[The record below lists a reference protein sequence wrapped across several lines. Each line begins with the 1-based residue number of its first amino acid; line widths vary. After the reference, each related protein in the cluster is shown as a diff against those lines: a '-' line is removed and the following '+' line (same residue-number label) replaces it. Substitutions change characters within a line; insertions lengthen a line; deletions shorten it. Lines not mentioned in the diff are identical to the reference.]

1 MNPLDILMTALR
13 SLASNKLRAAL
24 TLLGI
29 VIGVTAV
36 IVLISLGQ
44 GVQQSITSEFES
56 LGTNLITVTPG
67 SSDGDGFGA
76 FFGAGGDTDTL
87 TLNDAY
93 ALLDPVS
100 APSVVA
106 VAPEINT
113 WAHVEFGRSS
123 DDTTILG
130 VTADY
135 DEVRLYEVEHGEFIA
150 PVHVRDAASVAV
162 IGAGVSE
169 SLFGLRNPVGQSLKL
184 NDKPFTIIGVLESKE
199 GGFFGFL
206 DRNIMIPI
214 TTAHYRLY
222 FHPNSKGEIQ
232 VGSISVQAASSD
244 ATKSAE
250 REITEI
256 LRLRHR
262 IVEKDDFTI
271 TTQEQAL
278 EAIASAVG
286 VFTVFLGS
294 IAAISLLVGG
304 IGIMNIMFVT
314 VTERTREIGIRKAMG
329 AKRRDILLQFVTEA
343 AVLSFGGGLIGLAL
357 GGLITLALNGQT
369 IFGGDSPPLE
379 TSVDAQITLLA
390 LGVSIGI
397 GLFFGIYPA
406 LRAARLHP
414 IDALRYE

>member
-1 MNPLDILMTALR
+1 MTALR

-44 GVQQSITSEFES
+44 GVQKSITSEFES

-67 SSDGDGFGA
+67 SSEGDGFGA
-76 FFGAGGDTDTL
+76 FFGAGGDEDTL

-93 ALLDPVS
+93 ALNDPVS

-135 DEVRLYEVEHGEFIA
+135 DEVRLYEVKHGEFIA
-150 PVHVRDAASVAV
+150 PVHVRDASSVAV
-162 IGAGVSE
+162 LGAGISE
-169 SLFGLRNPVGQSLKL
+169 SLFDLRNPVGQTLKL
-184 NDKPFTIIGVLESKE
+184 NGKPFTIIGVLESKE
-199 GGFFGFL
+199 GDFFGFL
-206 DRNIMIPI
+206 DRNVMIPI
-214 TTAHYRLY
+214 TTAHYRLH

-232 VGSISVQAASSD
+232 VGSISVQAASSE

-278 EAIASAVG
+278 EAIASAIG
-286 VFTVFLGS
+286 VFTIFLGS

-343 AVLSFGGGLIGLAL
+343 AVLSFGGGLIGLVL
-357 GGLITLALNGQT
+357 GGLITLSLNGQT

-379 TSVDAQITLLA
+379 TSIDAQITLLA

>member
-1 MNPLDILMTALR
+1 MNPLDVILTALS

-44 GVQQSITSEFES
+44 GVQKSITSEFES
-56 LGTNLITVTPG
+56 LGTNLITITPG
-67 SSDGDGFGA
+67 SNNGDGFGA
-76 FFGAGGDTDTL
+76 FFGSGGDDDTL

-93 ALLDPVS
+93 ALLDPVG
-100 APSVVA
+100 APSIVA
-106 VAPEINT
+106 VAPETNT
-113 WAHVEFGRSS
+113 WAYVEFGRRS
-123 DDTTILG
+123 DDTSILG

-135 DEVRLYEVEHGEFIA
+135 DEVRLYAVEQGDFIS
-150 PVHVRDAASVAV
+150 PVHVRDTASVAV
-162 IGAGVSE
+162 LGAGISE
-169 SLFGLRNPVGQSLKL
+169 SLFGLRNPVGQTIKL
-184 NDKPFTIIGVLESKE
+184 NNKPFTIIGVLESKE

-214 TTAHYRLY
+214 TAVHYRLN

-232 VGSISVQAASSD
+232 VGSISVQAASGEVIE
-244 ATKSAE
+244 SAE
-250 REITEI
+250 REISQV

-262 IVEKDDFTI
+262 ILEEDDFTI

-278 EAIASAVG
+278 EAIQSAIG
-286 VFTVFLGS
+286 AFTIFLGS

-304 IGIMNIMFVT
+304 IGIMNIMLVS

-343 AVLSFGGGLIGLAL
+343 AVLSFGGGLVGLAL
-357 GGLITLALNGQT
+357 GGLITMAMNGQD
-369 IFGGDSPPLE
+369 FLGGPTLE
-379 TSVDAQITLLA
+379 TSVDVQITLLA

>member
-1 MNPLDILMTALR
+1 MNPLDIILTALT

-44 GVQQSITSEFES
+44 GVQQAITSEFES

-67 SSDGDGFGA
+67 SSEDGFGA
-76 FFGAGGDTDTL
+76 FFSGGEDADTL
-87 TLNDAY
+87 TLNDAR
-93 ALLDPVS
+93 ALLDPVN

-106 VAPEINT
+106 VAPEVNT
-113 WAHVEFGRSS
+113 WAHVEFGRRS
-123 DDTTILG
+123 DDTTVLG

-135 DEVRLYEVEHGEFIA
+135 DEVRLYVTEQGDFIS

-162 IGAGVSE
+162 LGAGISE
-169 SLFGLRNPVGQSLKL
+169 SLFGLRNPVGQTIKL
-184 NDKPFTIIGVLESKE
+184 NTKPFTIIGVLESEE
-199 GGFFGFL
+199 GGFFDFL
-206 DRNIMIPI
+206 DRNVMIPI
-214 TTAHYRLY
+214 TTAHYRIS
-222 FHPNSKGEIQ
+222 FNPNSEGEIQ
-232 VGSISVQAASSD
+232 VGTISVQAASSE
-244 ATKSAE
+244 AIESAE
-250 REITEI
+250 REISEI

-262 IVEKDDFTI
+262 IVDEDDFTI

-278 EAIASAVG
+278 EAIESAIG
-286 VFTVFLGS
+286 AFTIFLGS

-304 IGIMNIMFVT
+304 IGIMNIMFVS

-343 AVLSFGGGLIGLAL
+343 AVLSFGGGLVGLAL
-357 GGLITLALNGQT
+357 GGLITMAMNGRDFFDGTALQT
-369 IFGGDSPPLE
+369 SID
-379 TSVDAQITLLA
+379 VQITILA

-406 LRAARLHP
+406 MRAARLHP

>member
-1 MNPLDILMTALR
+1 MNPLDIILTAMS

-44 GVQQSITSEFES
+44 GVQKSITSEFES

-67 SSDGDGFGA
+67 SSEGDGFGA
-76 FFGAGGDTDTL
+76 FFGSGGDEDTL
-87 TLNDAY
+87 TLNDAE
-93 ALLDPVS
+93 ALLDPVN

-113 WAHVEFGRSS
+113 WAHVEYGRSA

-135 DEVRLYEVEHGEFIA
+135 DDVRLYATEQGEFIS
-150 PVHVRDAASVAV
+150 PVHVRDSASVAV
-162 IGAGVSE
+162 LGAGISE
-169 SLFGLRNPVGQSLKL
+169 SLFGLRNPVGQTLKL
-184 NDKPFTIIGVLESKE
+184 NGKPFTIIGVLESKE

-206 DRNIMIPI
+206 DRNVMIPI
-214 TTAHYRLY
+214 TTAHYRLH

-232 VGSISVQAASSD
+232 VGSISVQAASSE

-250 REITEI
+250 REISNI

-262 IVEKDDFTI
+262 IVDADDFTI

-278 EAIASAVG
+278 EAIESAIG
-286 VFTVFLGS
+286 AFTIFLGS

-329 AKRRDILLQFVTEA
+329 AKRRDILL
-343 AVLSFGGGLIGLAL
+343 
-357 GGLITLALNGQT
+357 
-369 IFGGDSPPLE
+369 
-379 TSVDAQITLLA
+379 
-390 LGVSIGI
+390 
-397 GLFFGIYPA
+397 
-406 LRAARLHP
+406 
-414 IDALRYE
+414 

>member
-1 MNPLDILMTALR
+1 MNPLDVILTALS

-44 GVQQSITSEFES
+44 GVQKSITSEFES

-67 SSDGDGFGA
+67 SNDGEGFGA
-76 FFGAGGDTDTL
+76 FFGAGGDEQTL
-87 TLNDAY
+87 TLDDAY

-100 APSVVA
+100 TPSIVA

-113 WAHVEFGRSS
+113 WAQVEFGRSA

-135 DEVRLYEVEHGEFIA
+135 DDVRLYAVEQGDFIS
-150 PVHVRDAASVAV
+150 PVHVRDTSSVAV
-162 IGAGVSE
+162 LGAGISE
-169 SLFGLRNPVGQSLKL
+169 SLFGLRNPVGQTLKL

-214 TTAHYRLY
+214 TAAHYRLN

-232 VGSISVQAASSD
+232 VGSISVQAASGEVIE
-244 ATKSAE
+244 SAE
-250 REITEI
+250 REISQV
-256 LRLRHR
+256 LRMRHR
-262 IVEKDDFTI
+262 ILEEDDFTI

-278 EAIASAVG
+278 EAIESAIG
-286 VFTVFLGS
+286 AFTIFLGS

-304 IGIMNIMFVT
+304 IGIMNIMFVS

-343 AVLSFGGGLIGLAL
+343 AVLSFGGGLVGLAL
-357 GGLITLALNGQT
+357 GGLITMAMNGQD
-369 IFGGDSPPLE
+369 FLGGPTLE
-379 TSVDAQITLLA
+379 TSIDVQITLLA
-390 LGVSIGI
+390 LGVSVGI

-406 LRAARLHP
+406 MRAARLHP

>member
-1 MNPLDILMTALR
+1 MNPLDVILTALS

-44 GVQQSITSEFES
+44 GVQKSITSEFES

-67 SSDGDGFGA
+67 SNEGDGFGA
-76 FFGAGGDTDTL
+76 FFSSGGDDNTL
-87 TLNDAY
+87 TLHDAY
-93 ALLDPVS
+93 ALIDPVS
-100 APSVVA
+100 TPSIVA

-113 WAHVEFGRSS
+113 WAHVEFGRRS
-123 DDTTILG
+123 DDTSILG

-135 DEVRLYEVEHGEFIA
+135 DEVRLYVTEQGDFIS
-150 PVHVRDAASVAV
+150 PVHVRDTASVAV
-162 IGAGVSE
+162 LGAGISE
-169 SLFGLRNPVGQSLKL
+169 SLFGLRNPVGQTIKL
-184 NDKPFTIIGVLESKE
+184 NNKPFTIIGVLESKE

-214 TTAHYRLY
+214 TTAHYRLN

-232 VGSISVQAASSD
+232 VGSISVQAASGEVIE
-244 ATKSAE
+244 SAE
-250 REITEI
+250 REISQV

-262 IVEKDDFTI
+262 ILEEDDFTI

-278 EAIASAVG
+278 QAIESAIG
-286 VFTVFLGS
+286 AFTIFLGS

-304 IGIMNIMFVT
+304 IGIMNIMLVS

-343 AVLSFGGGLIGLAL
+343 AVLSFGGGLVGLAL
-357 GGLITLALNGQT
+357 GGLITMAMNGQD
-369 IFGGDSPPLE
+369 FLGGPTLE
-379 TSVDAQITLLA
+379 TSVDVQITLLA

-406 LRAARLHP
+406 MRAAKLHP

>member
-1 MNPLDILMTALR
+1 MNPLDIMLTALT

-44 GVQQSITSEFES
+44 GVQKSITSEFES

-67 SSDGDGFGA
+67 SNDGEGFGA
-76 FFGAGGDTDTL
+76 FFGSGGDSETL
-87 TLNDAY
+87 TLNDAT

-113 WAHVEFGRSS
+113 WAHVEYGRSA

-135 DEVRLYEVEHGEFIA
+135 DEVRLYVTEQGEFIS

-162 IGAGVSE
+162 LGAGISE
-169 SLFGLRNPVGQSLKL
+169 SLFGLRNPVGQTLKL
-184 NDKPFTIIGVLESKE
+184 NSKPFTIIGVLESKE

-222 FHPNSKGEIQ
+222 FNPNPEGEIQ
-232 VGSISVQAASSD
+232 VGTISVQAASSEV
-244 ATKSAE
+244 TESAE
-250 REITEI
+250 REISNI

-262 IVEKDDFTI
+262 ILEEDDFTI

-278 EAIASAVG
+278 EAIESAIG
-286 VFTVFLGS
+286 AFTIFLGS

-304 IGIMNIMFVT
+304 IGIMNIMLVS

-343 AVLSFGGGLIGLAL
+343 GVLSFGGGLVGLAL
-357 GGLITLALNGQT
+357 GGLITMAMNGQD
-369 IFGGDSPPLE
+369 FLGGPTLE
-379 TSVDAQITLLA
+379 TSIDAQITLLA